1 MSAVK
6 VEVGFSAEDY
16 MKKFD
21 PATKIRDGLAKL
33 GARCMFESDLAKLC
47 GMTPQLFTAHKK
59 PFAVDFLVREAQTD
73 RDKPVWAGSKALAAK
88 LRGDTNG

>member
-6 VEVGFSAEDY
+6 VEVGFSAEEY

-21 PATKIRDGLAKL
+21 APTKIRDGLAKL

-47 GMTPQLFTAHKK
+47 GMTPQVFTANKK
-59 PFAVDFLVREAQTD
+59 AFVAEFLVREAQTD
-73 RDKPVWAGSKALAAK
+73 RDRPVWTGSKVLAAK
-88 LRGDTNG
+88 LRGDANG